1 MTSQDSPVP
10 FFHELGLLRE
20 WNVGANLDGVVVL
33 VQRLPLGVVLLVPLP
48 KQPMTTWHPHTDTD
62 KPLNTYKILITRT
75 SENLCNRSENVLCPR
90 APSYQYRVSVPSKS
104 AIT

>member
-10 FFHELGLLRE
+10 FFHELGLLQE

-48 KQPMTTWHPHTDTD
+48 KQPMTTWHAHTETQ
-62 KPLNTYKILITRT
+62 I
-75 SENLCNRSENVLCPR
+75 NLSTHT
-90 APSYQYRVSVPSKS
+90 KS
-104 AIT
+104 